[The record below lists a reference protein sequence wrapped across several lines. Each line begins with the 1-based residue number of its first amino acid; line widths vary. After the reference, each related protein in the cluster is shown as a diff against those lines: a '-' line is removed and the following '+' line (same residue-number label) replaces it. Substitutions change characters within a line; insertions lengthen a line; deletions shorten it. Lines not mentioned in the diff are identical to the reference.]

1 FLPDLPAIPSPFSR
15 NLASQLS
22 TLNSRLWKSTPPAS
36 PPFSSVCASTPSVSP
51 VNSKVC
57 APLRSV
63 RRIHPLCF
71 HTLTNS
77 RFTQF
82 LPSPVF
88 SSDCAFP
95 GGEGGHFVF
104 KGKCAARPS
113 LLSPTSLPS
122 EAPGA

>member
-82 LPSPVF
+82 IRSPLF
-88 SSDCAFP
+88 SCDCALR
-95 GGEGGHFVF
+95 GEGGTPFLVRTGRIPDTLDREH
-104 KGKCAARPS
+104 P
-113 LLSPTSLPS
+113 
-122 EAPGA
+122 